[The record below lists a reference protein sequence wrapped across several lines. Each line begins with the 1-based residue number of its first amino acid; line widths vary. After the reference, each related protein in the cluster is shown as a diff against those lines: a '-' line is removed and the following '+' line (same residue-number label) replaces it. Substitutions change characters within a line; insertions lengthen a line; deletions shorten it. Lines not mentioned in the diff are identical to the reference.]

1 MLENPDSIKNI
12 SENTGHRLLVKCNSW
27 HFPGS
32 PVVKNPPT
40 NIGDRGLI
48 PGLGKSHMPQ
58 SS

>member
-27 HFPGS
+27 DFPGG
-32 PVVKNPPT
+32 PVVKNPST
-40 NIGDRGLI
+40 NIGDRGSV

-58 SS
+58 SN